1 MDALTA
7 VVPKPTW
14 LTEAKRAIIAQWLTL
29 VPIGIQA
36 VLVPQ
41 MPLKFAPALAASLA
55 ATWYLDRFAGLT
67 AVIAAVVAVN
77 WLLLPPEGVFVVT
90 FENLIASGCFVVL
103 GAVCVQATHVVR
115 CRLEFLEAQAAATA
129 AELEHLKAREAS
141 TDCTATELQSRLA
154 AAHTAATVAETS
166 FTKLQRYVSELDE
179 RYRQAE
185 ACLTELPVPTVV
197 LEIVDDNAVIRW
209 HSQEFA
215 VLCGFETTD
224 PPALLDDACQLT
236 TPNGSP
242 LPALAH
248 PLTRAIGGNVVAAQT
263 LGLKSG
269 GSLFTVLV
277 WARRVREWGHVTLTL
292 LPISRLVP
300 PHEWN

>member
-1 MDALTA
+1 MDTLTA
-7 VVPKPTW
+7 AVPKPTW

-36 VLVPQ
+36 LLVPQ

-67 AVIAAVVAVN
+67 AVIAAAVAVN
-77 WLLLPPEGVFVVT
+77 WLLLPPEGALVITV
-90 FENLIASGCFVVL
+90 ENLVASGCFVVL
-103 GAVCVQATHVVR
+103 GGICVQATHVVR
-115 CRLEFLEAQAAATA
+115 CRLELLEAQAAATA
-129 AELEHLKAREAS
+129 AELERLRTREAS
-141 TDCTATELQSRLA
+141 ADRTASEFHARLT

-185 ACLTELPVPTVV
+185 ACITELPVPTVV
-197 LEIVDDNAVIRW
+197 VEILGDHAVIRW
-209 HSQEFA
+209 HSREFA
-215 VLCGFETTD
+215 SLCEFD
-224 PPALLDDACQLT
+224 SANPPALLDDACELT

-248 PLTRAIGGNVVAAQT
+248 PLSRAVGGNVVAAQT

-277 WARRVREWGHVTLTL
+277 WARWLPEWGHVTLTIV
-292 LPISRLVP
+292 PVSRVVP